1 MVTRRSAFYAAG
13 ASWAEYWAEV
23 SRGDRKRRL
32 MRKGAKSRRGA
43 LRASLRRLTSEGSES

>member
-1 MVTRRSAFYAAG
+1 MVTRRSAFYGAG

-32 MRKGAKSRRGA
+32 MRKGAKSRRAA
-43 LRASLRRLTSEGSES
+43 LRADLRQIVDEETS